1 MSNITDYLYSM
12 LLSLP
17 AIIVA
22 FSFHEWGHAYAA
34 YRLGD
39 PTAKNLGRMTV
50 NPIAHIDPIGFLLL
64 LIVGFGWAKPV
75 PVNPRNF
82 SNYKRDDIIVSL
94 SGVTMNLIIAIVFAF
109 IFVLMIKLQVTN
121 EVLYTIISAFI
132 TINIGLML
140 FNIIPVPPLDGSH
153 VFLSLFASKL
163 SSKFLMFY
171 QQYRYYLMLVVVI
184 VLNRTGILEIAI
196 GGIANLLVQLFG
208 NILGIYA

>member
-94 SGVTMNLIIAIVFAF
+94 AGVTMNLIIAIVFAF